1 VKATTLYDRLLT
13 ETQAARAEFLSIPV
27 LKRAVDGDV
36 TRPLYLLFLTQAY
49 HHVRHTCPL
58 LSLAAEKT
66 SDTAYRAA
74 LHRYIS
80 EEQGHEAW
88 ILADIA
94 ALGGDAER
102 ATLSNPR
109 PPCRA
114 MIAYAYYAVER
125 ISPYALLGM
134 VHVLEGSS
142 VALATRAAEALQKAF
157 GASDEGGFLYL
168 KSHGALDADHTS
180 FFRDVVGGLQAP
192 SAGETIIDCA
202 KMMYWLY
209 GNIFRDLERDD
220 GDARATRR

>member
-1 VKATTLYDRLLT
+1 MTLYDRLLA
-13 ETQAARAEFLSIPV
+13 ETQTARAEFLSIPV
-27 LKRAVDGDV
+27 LERAVNGDV
-36 TRPLYLLFLTQAY
+36 TRPLYVSFLTQAY

-66 SDTAYRAA
+66 SDAAYRAA
-74 LHRYIS
+74 LHSYIR

-94 ALGGDAER
+94 AMGGDAER
-102 ATLSNPR
+102 ARLSDPR

-114 MIAYAYYAVER
+114 MVAYAYYTVER

-142 VALATRAAEALQKAF
+142 VALATRAAAALQKAF

-168 KSHGALDADHTS
+168 KSHGALDADHTA
-180 FFRDVVGGLQAP
+180 FFRDVVNGLRAP
-192 SAGETIIDCA
+192 SAGEAIVDCA

-209 GNIFRDLERDD
+209 GNIFRDLETDDRDAHA
-220 GDARATRR
+220 ARR